1 MIGPAKVC
9 VTCLP
14 KRCLSRCYAT
24 WRTNRPRVPSGAT
37 KLKFDG
43 DRAIGF
49 RSEGRARLWSRNG
62 KDFVRQFPEV
72 AKAIAPLPE
81 DTAID
86 GEIVALDV
94 VGKPSFALLQ
104 GSGAGAAP
112 SRQICRVWSDICA
125 RIPATYDHVQ
135 RPLSKRP
142 ALRSSRGM
150 VAAGSPRLLSS
161 RLESVSVEHDI

>member
-9 VTCLP
+9 VTCLL

-24 WRTNRPRVPSGAT
+24 WRSNRPRVPSGAT

-49 RSEGRARLWSRNG
+49 RSEVGRGSGRVTERTSFDSSP
-62 KDFVRQFPEV
+62 KSP
-72 AKAIAPLPE
+72 KAIAPLPE

-86 GEIVALDV
+86 GEIVALDAG
-94 VGKPSFALLQ
+94 GKPSFALLQ

-112 SRQICRVWSDICA
+112 SRQICRVWTDICA

-142 ALRSSRGM
+142 ALRSRRGM
-150 VAAGSPRLLSS
+150 VAAGSPRLFSS